1 MAYPT
6 FLETIKADTV
16 NSGTY
21 VRPTSLTRG
30 LTKPTVSTRKLTKR
44 AGLSER
50 AGLNEPA
57 ELNEATY
64 SSKNIIPLLNK
75 LGKVFGKQFGGAF
88 RVFAPEKYKRTDGE
102 KGVGYRLLNP
112 QGHQMR
118 INFQGVKAAMSEE
131 FSKDAM
137 YIKGIDYWAPDNDN
151 WARASLN
158 ITFSRDCNI
167 LQIYKRLL
175 QLIKAGK
182 TGKYT
187 LDDLAGDDTVTEAT
201 AADRANFLKSKGL
214 KASMGWKSKSRFEQ
228 YAKEQGVLDE
238 WYATIDT
245 GAPETNSTSEDLKKA
260 DKQFEDTQYSDP
272 DKVFQDIEDL
282 TRFVAKSDTARSL
295 IICGMAGVGKSLDR
309 TTKVLVPGGYSEIG
323 DLQVGDEV
331 YTPKG
336 KLTKVIAKYEHKDKE
351 LYEVKLNDG
360 TSFKCDKDQIF
371 HVEIIGHEGSQGI
384 HNMTFTDLEAYLRK
398 YPKRYATIPYCDP
411 IAFEA
416 AELPVDPYFLGLLIG
431 DGCITSSTPALTNVD
446 PDIITGVHKLVVEQ
460 YENMGM
466 NFDGRA
472 TYKFVNNGEGQ
483 KNPLT
488 ENLRELG
495 LQGKDSYTKFIPAIY
510 KRSSIEQRM
519 ELLRGLMDSDGYIID
534 TGHTS
539 YATCSKQLADDVV
552 EIIRSLGGRARMREK
567 HTKSQFG
574 TPCLSYD
581 ISFKLPPELGSVVK
595 YSKLKTE
602 RYEKV
607 LSKKTW
613 CKKRRIES
621 ILPCGTGDT
630 ACIAV
635 EDEGALYLIDGF
647 LPVHNTHHVTTAL
660 KAFGKQGID
669 YVLHG
674 AMQVT
679 PNSFFKT
686 IFEERNRVVCFD
698 EADAILSDKDI
709 VVMLKPLL
717 DTSGD
722 HRAEWSIQTAPMAL
736 HSDDE
741 IRAYCD
747 NLTQGVLNGEL
758 DAVWSRSVSDAE
770 REPVFFEKGGYKTAL
785 ASMAGQGSEG
795 SNELSD
801 AVDKIFTEFGYNRDE
816 FVKQLAQTLVDK
828 DGNFG
833 YPKKRADKVAV
844 KIADNIDNVLS
855 SPLKPEAA
863 AKDSDKLPT
872 ARYPSIFFFDGKM
885 IFISNMRASKLDPAV
900 LSRSMFVDVWLRAT
914 DVRNRIA
921 TIVKNDPSFDDVR
934 EPLLDHLK
942 RLDASTD
949 AVNQTEPAT
958 YTSPALRRNGKQ
970 LTVRYVKI
978 VASMIRCKEPNWEQ
992 LAAQY
997 C

>member
-1 MAYPT
+1 MTYPT

-21 VRPTSLTRG
+21 AKPTSL
-30 LTKPTVSTRKLTKR
+30 TRKLTKR
-44 AGLSER
+44 AGLNERAESSWR
-50 AGLNEPA
+50 AGLNEHA

-64 SSKNIIPLLNK
+64 SRKNIIPLLNK
-75 LGKVFGKQFGGAF
+75 LGSVFGKQFGGAF

-112 QGHQMR
+112 QGHQLR
-118 INFQGVKAAMSEE
+118 INFQGVNAAMSEE

-175 QLIKAGK
+175 QLIKIGK
-182 TGKYT
+182 KGTFT

-238 WYATIDT
+238 WYASIDT
-245 GAPETNSTSEDLKKA
+245 GAPEVNSTSEDLKKA
-260 DKQFEDTQYSDP
+260 DKQFDDTQYSDP
-272 DKVFQDIEDL
+272 NTVFQDIEDL

-295 IICGMAGVGKSLDR
+295 IVCGMGGVGKSLFWG
-309 TTKVLVPGGYSEIG
+309 TKVPILGGYTEIG
-323 DLQVGDEV
+323 KLEVGDEV
-331 YTPKG
+331 YTPSG
-336 KLTKVIAKYEHKDKE
+336 KLTKVVAKYEHQDKE

-371 HVEIIGHEGSQGI
+371 HVEIMGHEGSHGI

-411 IAFEA
+411 IEFEA

-431 DGCITSSTPALTNVD
+431 DGCLTSGTPMLTNAD
-446 PDIITGVHKLVVEQ
+446 PDIITGVHKLVLEQ
-460 YENMGM
+460 YEDLNMVMANDISYRFSRKDESKSLG
-466 NFDGRA
+466 
-472 TYKFVNNGEGQ
+472 
-483 KNPLT
+483 NPLT
-488 ENLRELG
+488 EGLRELG

-519 ELLRGLMDSDGYIID
+519 ELLRGLMDSDGYIMD

-552 EIIRSLGGRARMREK
+552 EIIRSLGGRARVREK

-647 LPVHNTHHVTTAL
+647 VPVHNTHHITTAL

-669 YVLHG
+669 WVLHG

-686 IFEERNRVVCFD
+686 IFEERNRVICFD
-698 EADAILSDKDI
+698 EADAILGDKDI

-747 NLTQGVLNGEL
+747 NLTQGILNGEL

-785 ASMAGQGSEG
+785 AALAGQGSEE

-801 AVDKIFTEFGYNRDE
+801 TVDKIFTEFGYNRDE
-816 FVKQLAQTLVDK
+816 FVKQLVTTLADK
-828 DGNFG
+828 DGEFG
-833 YPKKRADKVAV
+833 YPKKRAEKVAA

-855 SPLKPEAA
+855 SPLKPSAA

-872 ARYPSIFFFDGKM
+872 ARYPSIFFFEGKM
-885 IFISNMRASKLDPAV
+885 IFISNMASSKLDQAV
-900 LSRSMFVDVWLRAT
+900 MSRSMFVDVQLRAS
-914 DVRNRIA
+914 DVRNRII
-921 TIVKNDPSFDDVR
+921 TIVKIDPSYDDVR
-934 EPLLDHLK
+934 EQLLAHLN
-942 RLDASTD
+942 RLEASTG
-949 AVNQTEPAT
+949 AANQTEPAA

-970 LTVRYVKI
+970 LTVRYMKI
-978 VASMIRCKEPNWEQ
+978 AASMIRSGEPNWEE
-992 LAAQY
+992 LAARY